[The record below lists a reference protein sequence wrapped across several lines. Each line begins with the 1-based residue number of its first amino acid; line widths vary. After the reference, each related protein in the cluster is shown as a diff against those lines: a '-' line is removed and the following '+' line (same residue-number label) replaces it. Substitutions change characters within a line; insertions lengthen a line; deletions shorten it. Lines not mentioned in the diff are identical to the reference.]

1 MLDASTADE
10 VRHAILEATDGR
22 TLVIADHHFEPW
34 VPYVD
39 RVVLL
44 GPQARILADD
54 SPQAVLAARPELRHR
69 ALPRRGDRLRTPADT
84 PLDPVLRLSDVSVA
98 RRRRRGGSPDGG
110 GAEPPLLQ
118 GLDLA
123 LVPGSLTVVTGP
135 SGAGKTTLLRVVTG
149 LAAPSAGTIHRPRA
163 EQIAFVPQE
172 PEHSFVAR
180 TVREEISASPWVT
193 DPRLAESVLRRAG
206 LEHLADAQPFTLSGG
221 EQRRLA
227 IAAAL
232 AQEPRLL
239 VLDEPTVGLD
249 LHTRG
254 ELVALVN
261 RAQDLGC
268 TVLVASHDRDL
279 LTIADHHLDL
289 AAHVTPP
296 IGSDADNAPL
306 TSTPATPST
315 RILPVRAGRAVPTD
329 RLNPLTMCVLAVAAA
344 VGSAGVTT
352 WQVGLPALAVT
363 LGMLPLTMR
372 NIRGAALRLLPVTI
386 AALGLWWSTMLASPG
401 PTFSGDSFLLGF
413 KEALR
418 ILYFVAPGVL
428 LLTSLDPTA
437 LGDALGGRLRLPGR
451 PVATVPGSRPRP
463 SIASA
468 RRAGSV
474 DSAAD
479 GNCAIR
485 SRP

>member
-1 MLDASTADE
+1 MPN
-10 VRHAILEATDGR
+10 R
-22 TLVIADHHFEPW
+22 
-34 VPYVD
+34 
-39 RVVLL
+39 
-44 GPQARILADD
+44 
-54 SPQAVLAARPELRHR
+54 SPCP
-69 ALPRRGDRLRTPADT
+69 
-84 PLDPVLRLSDVSVA
+84 
-98 RRRRRGGSPDGG
+98 
-110 GAEPPLLQ
+110 
-118 GLDLA
+118 
-123 LVPGSLTVVTGP
+123 
-135 SGAGKTTLLRVVTG
+135 
-149 LAAPSAGTIHRPRA
+149 
-163 EQIAFVPQE
+163 
-172 PEHSFVAR
+172 
-180 TVREEISASPWVT
+180 
-193 DPRLAESVLRRAG
+193 
-206 LEHLADAQPFTLSGG
+206 
-221 EQRRLA
+221 
-227 IAAAL
+227 AAL

-451 PVATVPGSRPRP
+451 PVATAVSGLVRAGLTAETFDRIRAARRLRGLGGRWELRHP
-463 SIASA
+463 IASVTSQVRVLSSCSLA
-468 RRAGSV
+468 LLVDAFRSADQQALAMDSRGFATAQHRTWALPSPFSRADVVGAGGV
-474 DSAAD
+474 LVLLVLPTLI
-479 GNCAIR
+479 GR
-485 SRP
+485 SLG